1 MPTNFTIAQNHRDSL
16 KVDLPQAVRELVDT
30 LGPTLVAAAAG
41 IKDRKAPGEWI
52 AGTRVVR
59 DAAVERRLRLAHRAL
74 TAITAHDGPGVARSW
89 FLGGNPLL
97 GESTPISA
105 IREDRDVEV
114 VRAIDAQ
121 VNDDWTG

>member
-1 MPTNFTIAQNHRDSL
+1 MTTDIIKKNHRDSL
-16 KVDLPQAVRELVDT
+16 RTELPDAVRELVDA

-41 IKDRKAPGEWI
+41 VKDRKAPAQWI
-52 AGTRVVR
+52 EGRSVR
-59 DAAVERRLRLAHRAL
+59 DPDVERRLRLAHRAL
-74 TAITAHDGPGVARSW
+74 SAITAVDGPGVARSW

-97 GESTPISA
+97 GESTPVTA